1 MGVVAE
7 RMVSVVA
14 LLMFPFCSN
23 VTGDGVAMCGS
34 EEEGSADLTFVAHV
48 HN

>member
-1 MGVVAE
+1 MGVGAE

-34 EEEGSADLTFVAHV
+34 GEEWSVNLTCVAHV